1 MDDTYN
7 KVKNKMNDIIGFK
20 KGIIPDGLQLS
31 TMVLDGK
38 FKTKF
43 YPTNI
48 YLYGRKRSDGV
59 INIIGNKN
67 NLTRP
72 IIIQNNKK
80 NLKQITLYVK
90 VKNKDNPVSVKL
102 FDNGSLHFTG
112 CVCVE
117 NVIDSLI
124 KICELCTEELGI
136 RTSNNIIED
145 IKFVEN
151 KEVMKYENFC
161 DLKVDML
168 NLKCYL
174 PMKIDKNRLYNFL
187 LKSEPYRIEMG
198 SNGNS
203 AVIIKYK
210 YKQTISIFESGKILI
225 VLGNQGFEYLND
237 AFIYINKL
245 ILNNYDKVVKVED
258 IIISKLQEELK
269 LLENNL

>member
-1 MDDTYN
+1 MDNQVIYETM
-7 KVKNKMNDIIGFK
+7 KNKMNETIGFK
-20 KGIIPDGLQLS
+20 KDIIPDGLQLS
-31 TMVLDGK
+31 TMVVDGK

-48 YLYGRKRSDGV
+48 YLYGRKSIDGV

-67 NLTRP
+67 NLSRP
-72 IIIQNNKK
+72 IIIKNNKK

-90 VKNKDNPVSVKL
+90 VKNKENPVSVKL

-112 CVCVE
+112 CVRVE
-117 NVIDSLI
+117 NVIDALI
-124 KICELCTEELGI
+124 KICHLCREELGI
-136 RTSNNIIED
+136 RNDKGIIED

-151 KEVMKYENFC
+151 KEIMTLENFC
-161 DLKVDML
+161 DFKVDML

-174 PMKIDKNRLYNFL
+174 PMKIDKTRLYNFL
-187 LKSEPYRIEMG
+187 LETEPYRIEMG

-210 YKQTISIFESGKILI
+210 YKQTISMFESGKILI
-225 VLGNQGFEYLND
+225 VLGNQGFEHLND
-237 AFIYINKL
+237 TFTYVNRL
-245 ILNNYDKVVKVED
+245 ILKNYNKVVKVEE

-269 LLENNL
+269 LLC